1 MDGEWHLIAA
11 HAMARAGFLANCLP
25 PQSQSRP
32 QIPSPCGKVVCMQVI
47 S

>member
-11 HAMARAGFLANCLP
+11 HAMARAGFLAYCLP
-25 PQSQSRP
+25 PQSQSRS
-32 QIPSPCGKVVCMQVI
+32 QIPSPYSKVVCKQTI